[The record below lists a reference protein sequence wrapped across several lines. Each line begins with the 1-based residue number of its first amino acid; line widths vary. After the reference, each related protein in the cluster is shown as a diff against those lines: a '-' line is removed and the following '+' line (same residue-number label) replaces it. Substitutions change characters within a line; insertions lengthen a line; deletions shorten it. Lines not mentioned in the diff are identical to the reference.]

1 MSSYRAAAGYA
12 SLAIFVATVRVLIDR
27 GVMSKADV
35 SEVLQEAEGML
46 TQDGEASS
54 NAKDAIELLRTDIR
68 QRIGLD

>member
-1 MSSYRAAAGYA
+1 
-12 SLAIFVATVRVLIDR
+12 
-27 GVMSKADV
+27 MSKADV